1 MKAKKFVL
9 QVVAVLLIIIGVLR
23 IFANEIT
30 FELLRNKDLW
40 LDDILLQY
48 LFKATGGFIIFHGII
63 FLGISKDMMRFR
75 SIFGPYSFGLLV
87 AGTIMLIVGYL
98 NFMPVWLYGSDALIC
113 YFLAI
118 FCLYVRE

>member
-9 QVVAVLLIIIGVLR
+9 QIVALLLIIIGVLR
-23 IFANEIT
+23 IFANEAT

-40 LDDILLQY
+40 LDDVLLQY
-48 LFKATGGFIIFHGII
+48 LFKATGGFIIFHGIM
-63 FLGISKDMMRFR
+63 FLGISRDMLRFR

-118 FCLYVRE
+118 FCFYVRE